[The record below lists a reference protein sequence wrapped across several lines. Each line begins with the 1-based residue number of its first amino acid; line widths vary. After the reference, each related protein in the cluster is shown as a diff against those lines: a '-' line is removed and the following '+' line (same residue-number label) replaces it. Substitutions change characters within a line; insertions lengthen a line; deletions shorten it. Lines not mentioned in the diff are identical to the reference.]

1 MNFII
6 DGNLPFNV
14 VQLPSFKTLLE
25 SICGRKILMPTRYKL
40 MLTLETEYKKAK
52 AKLKEL
58 MAKQEN
64 LCLTTDVWSSRA
76 QSYLGVT
83 VHFINSSF
91 RRESYVL
98 AFKELKFRQTY
109 KELAKNLD
117 EVFKDFDLDTSK
129 ITNIVTDGGS
139 AFCKMFKVYGDEAG
153 SESEQHEELDSDIED
168 VDIDE
173 ENLSRFNE
181 SQTFMEDVN
190 RDLFASEILN
200 FDTTSMMTSS
210 AEPNQTEIDS
220 YFGNERDTVHES
232 EQQIKMPKQRR
243 CVSHEINLLSKDFLN
258 ELSGMARTSLV
269 SAMSKLHS
277 LWVLTHRSSRA
288 KTICKDIL
296 GVCLM
301 VPCETR
307 WNSRFDAVK
316 KCLCPE
322 VQPNINK
329 LIETLKKELDSASN
343 LQPLGTQDFTVL
355 SSYLKVMDPVA
366 KSLDKMQAEL
376 NSSQG
381 LIIPVLRSMKYHI
394 ENLNDSTNIL
404 KDFKACMLN
413 VIDNRFSHYFLLNES
428 NRELILA
435 STTLPSVKK
444 LFIRSDEELIYVK
457 NVLIAELKK
466 MHAESAV
473 NDDVINDE
481 AEDTPEDDFLVSF
494 PAMRNIR
501 LNSIESDIESEAA
514 RFLVD
519 VRVDVSI
526 LDEYPRVKKAY
537 LKFNTTLS
545 SSAAVERVFS
555 QSMMIFTPRRNRLSA
570 KKFEEAL
577 FLKHNRKIIDT
588 EVQA

>member
-1 MNFII
+1 M
-6 DGNLPFNV
+6 
-14 VQLPSFKTLLE
+14 
-25 SICGRKILMPTRYKL
+25 
-40 MLTLETEYKKAK
+40 
-52 AKLKEL
+52 
-58 MAKQEN
+58 
-64 LCLTTDVWSSRA
+64 
-76 QSYLGVT
+76 
-83 VHFINSSF
+83 
-91 RRESYVL
+91 
-98 AFKELKFRQTY
+98 
-109 KELAKNLD
+109 
-117 EVFKDFDLDTSK
+117 
-129 ITNIVTDGGS
+129 
-139 AFCKMFKVYGDEAG
+139 
-153 SESEQHEELDSDIED
+153 
-168 VDIDE
+168 
-173 ENLSRFNE
+173 
-181 SQTFMEDVN
+181 
-190 RDLFASEILN
+190 
-200 FDTTSMMTSS
+200 
-210 AEPNQTEIDS
+210 
-220 YFGNERDTVHES
+220 
-232 EQQIKMPKQRR
+232 
-243 CVSHEINLLSKDFLN
+243 
-258 ELSGMARTSLV
+258 
-269 SAMSKLHS
+269 
-277 LWVLTHRSSRA
+277 
-288 KTICKDIL
+288 
-296 GVCLM
+296 
-301 VPCETR
+301 
-307 WNSRFDAVK
+307 
-316 KCLCPE
+316 
-322 VQPNINK
+322 
-329 LIETLKKELDSASN
+329 KKELDSASN